1 MGDTPDMH
9 IDAMVR
15 LQMLRGMLVELIGN
29 HPEPT
34 KALQVVATCRA
45 KLRTILAATVPGEEG
60 HRKASEGMAEIEVL
74 IGRLQRAQD
83 LKTSP
88 ADQRSQTRSAASAQ
102 VRRDT
107 PDRERD

>member
-9 IDAMVR
+9 IDAMAR

-34 KALQVVATCRA
+34 KALQVVAACRA
-45 KLRTILAATVPGEEG
+45 KLRTILAATAPGEEG

-88 ADQRSQTRSAASAQ
+88 AAQQSQTRSAASAH